1 MRVRKTFTVK
11 SIKLGIGL
19 VFFLT
24 LWVLLSRSSWG
35 QETPGRKTGEVRM
48 KEMVIRGE
56 VQKPQAM
63 FFLHLMSTNKLK
75 PHLEELEATP
85 IAKVLKTLDE
95 KILEIKEE
103 KKGEMNK

>member
-1 MRVRKTFTVK
+1 MQVLRIFTKK

-19 VFFLT
+19 AFFLA
-24 LWVLLSRSSWG
+24 LGVFLSGESWG
-35 QETPGRKTGEVRM
+35 QGTTGKKSGELRM
-48 KEMVIRGE
+48 KEMLIKGE

-63 FFLHLMSTNKLK
+63 FFLHLMTTNKLK

-95 KILEIKEE
+95 KILEINE
-103 KKGEMNK
+103 